1 MLRHTEVSMVLI
13 LIMRLAGVDGP
24 CRLGQKLGIVVNLIK
39 TGPVAVFMATAQQ
52 VSFCFFCDKHSWCQ
66 V

>member
-1 MLRHTEVSMVLI
+1 MLRHTVVSIVLT

-24 CRLGQKLGIVVNLIK
+24 WLGQKLGIFVNLIK

-52 VSFCFFCDKHSWCQ
+52 VSFCFFCDKHPWCR